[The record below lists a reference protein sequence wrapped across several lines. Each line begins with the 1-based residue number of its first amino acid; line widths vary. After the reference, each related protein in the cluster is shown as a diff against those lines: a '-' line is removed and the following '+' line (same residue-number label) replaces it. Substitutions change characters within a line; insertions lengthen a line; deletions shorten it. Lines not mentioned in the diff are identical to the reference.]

1 MKNDKVL
8 KPHTK
13 SATILFYVSKELQT
27 HNGQAVIDIQ
37 NDASESEVNKQE
49 GEGEDD
55 AESTSSSERECNN
68 HIPQSQEGEGKDDT
82 ESTSSS
88 ESEGNNCIPQEFLER
103 VQGHYCSICQEQHF
117 LTSTDLATF
126 ETEAKCEH
134 VYVIY
139 VLVQERRRL
148 PMDFLHVPSA
158 TALLRT

>member
-1 MKNDKVL
+1 MKNERVL
-8 KPHTK
+8 KGHTK
-13 SATILFYVSKELQT
+13 TASVLFYVSGELWT
-27 HNGQAVIDIQ
+27 HNGQALIDIQ
-37 NDASESEVNKQE
+37 SDASESEVIIQEGEGEDNTESTSSFESECNNRIPQDQE

-55 AESTSSSERECNN
+55 AESTSSSESKCNN
-68 HIPQSQEGEGKDDT
+68 R
-82 ESTSSS
+82 
-88 ESEGNNCIPQEFLER
+88 IPQEFLQR